1 MRRPCLA
8 LSRARSSGG
17 LARSSGRNSVSVPT
31 GLISVMPQP
40 CVTSMSQ
47 SRVRVSIMACGTA
60 EPPLRICCKRFGL
73 RPRFLNSSISPSQTV
88 GTPQPASAPSL
99 SINS

>member
-8 LSRARSSGG
+8 LSAARSIGG

-40 CVTSMSQ
+40 CVTSMS
-47 SRVRVSIMACGTA
+47 
-60 EPPLRICCKRFGL
+60 
-73 RPRFLNSSISPSQTV
+73 
-88 GTPQPASAPSL
+88 
-99 SINS
+99 